1 MFRSLLCVLSLWGVL
16 AGPNL
21 AAQGVSLPPPPL
33 LVDVGPPPV
42 SAADRML
49 AREAAQRA
57 LELGFPSIAAGIWRA
72 QLVSADPADTVGRNR
87 LVLDLATALLDDGK
101 AADVEDV
108 LRQYAGLPNA
118 RYRLRAALAAV
129 RLRRWDVA
137 RVEIGAAPVADL
149 PAAERG
155 WHFYVQGQLADA
167 GREFSKASAFYE
179 QALAGAGTELQR
191 ARFILAR
198 EEARLVSG
206 DFSEAQLATLR
217 TFLERN
223 PGRSAAYEAIS
234 QLALALN
241 GLGRRGE
248 AMETLRRQL
257 QALPPEQA
265 GTADQWLLLLGLIAG
280 PGDPVGRNA
289 LGQ

>member
-1 MFRSLLCVLSLWGVL
+1 
-16 AGPNL
+16 
-21 AAQGVSLPPPPL
+21 
-33 LVDVGPPPV
+33 
-42 SAADRML
+42 ML
-49 AREAAQRA
+49 AQEAAQRA
-57 LELGFPSIAAGIWRA
+57 LELGFPSIAATIVRTQLA
-72 QLVSADPADTVGRNR
+72 QAAPADTVGRNR

-108 LRQYAGLPNA
+108 LRQYSGLPNA

-179 QALAGAGTELQR
+179 QALAAAGTELQR

-257 QALPPEQA
+257 QALPPEQSGPA
-265 GTADQWLLLLGLIAG
+265 EQWLLLLGLIALILYMLLAFIIL
-280 PGDPVGRNA
+280 PSVEN
-289 LGQ
+289 